1 VFHFNKISFIRLG
14 RIAFIFAGC
23 YASLA
28 QADAILVYETA
39 DAADAK
45 TQYTFSISGRFVR
58 IDSEP
63 REQPGYS
70 LFDTGRMVMFN
81 VDETA
86 HSYTPV
92 KAGRFFHPSITVT
105 PPDTAEDKAAERVAS
120 PEKTADKTPEKVAS
134 SDPAE
139 DSTAKRVASSDPAT
153 AASTEATAKT
163 ADSTAE
169 STLKATKKK
178 RTVAG
183 KRCRVVLEIAG
194 DKPVAEHCMSG
205 TGELG
210 LSKREVITLS
220 RLFTKAA
227 NLDLNLLGA
236 ATKDERYVSIQSQRT
251 DDKASQTLK
260 SVSKTAIPSE
270 KMRIPED
277 YKQLQPAA
285 SKAP

>member
-1 VFHFNKISFIRLG
+1 MFYFNKPPFLRLAT
-14 RIAFIFAGC
+14 IACIFTGC

-28 QADAILVYETA
+28 QADATLVYETI
-39 DAADAK
+39 DTEGAK
-45 TQYTFSISGRFVR
+45 TQHTFLISGRFVR
-58 IDSEP
+58 IDTDP

-70 LFDTGRMVMFN
+70 LFDTGHMVMFN

-92 KAGRFFHPSITVT
+92 KAGRFFHPSISVT
-105 PPDTAEDKAAERVAS
+105 PPEKAEAGTAEKAASTEVA
-120 PEKTADKTPEKVAS
+120 EKTADPTPA
-134 SDPAE
+134 
-139 DSTAKRVASSDPAT
+139 
-153 AASTEATAKT
+153 
-163 ADSTAE
+163 

-183 KRCRVVLEIAG
+183 KRCRVVLEIA
-194 DKPVAEHCMSG
+194 DEKPVVEHCMSG

-210 LSKREVITLS
+210 LSKREVVTLS

-236 ATKDERYVSIQSQRT
+236 ATKDERYVSIQSQRA

-260 SVSKTAIPSE
+260 SVSKTAIPFE
-270 KMRIPED
+270 KMRISED
-277 YKQLQPAA
+277 YKQLQAAA
-285 SKAP
+285 SIAP

>member
-1 VFHFNKISFIRLG
+1 MFYYNRLPFIRHG
-14 RIAFIFAGC
+14 RMAFIVAGC
-23 YASLA
+23 CAQLA
-28 QADAILVYETA
+28 QADATLVYETSDTA
-39 DAADAK
+39 GAK

-63 REQPGYS
+63 REQSGYS

-86 HSYTPV
+86 HSYMPV
-92 KAGRFFHPSITVT
+92 KAGRFFHPSISVT
-105 PPDTAEDKAAERVAS
+105 PPDTTANKTAEKPASSKPAEDSSA
-120 PEKTADKTPEKVAS
+120 EKTAS
-134 SDPAE
+134 SDPA
-139 DSTAKRVASSDPAT
+139 V
-153 AASTEATAKT
+153 AASTAT
-163 ADSTAE
+163 
-169 STLKATKKK
+169 TLKATKKK
-178 RTVAG
+178 LTVAG
-183 KRCRVVLEIAG
+183 KRCRVVLELA
-194 DKPVAEHCMSG
+194 DEKPVAEHCMSG

-210 LSKREVITLS
+210 LSKREVVTLS

-227 NLDLNLLGA
+227 NLNLNLLGA

>member
-1 VFHFNKISFIRLG
+1 MRYFSKLLFTRLG
-14 RIAFIFAGC
+14 KIAFIFAGC
-23 YASLA
+23 CAQLA
-28 QADAILVYETA
+28 QADATLVYETS
-39 DAADAK
+39 DAAGAK
-45 TQYTFSISGRFVR
+45 TQYTFSILGRFVR

-86 HSYTPV
+86 HNYMPV
-92 KAGRFFHPSITVT
+92 KAGRHFHPAISVT
-105 PPDTAEDKAAERVAS
+105 PPDT
-120 PEKTADKTPEKVAS
+120 TADKTAEKPALSEPAEDSSAEKPAPSEPAEDSSAEKTAS
-134 SDPAE
+134 SDPA
-139 DSTAKRVASSDPAT
+139 A
-153 AASTEATAKT
+153 AASTAT
-163 ADSTAE
+163 
-169 STLKATKKK
+169 TLKATKKK

-183 KRCRVVLEIAG
+183 KRCSVVFELADE
-194 DKPVAEHCMSG
+194 KPVAEHCMSG

-210 LSKREVITLS
+210 LSKREVVTLS

-227 NLDLNLLGA
+227 NLNLNLLGA
-236 ATKDERYVSIQSQRT
+236 ATEDERYVSIQSRQP
-251 DDKASQTLK
+251 DSKAGQILK
-260 SVSKTAIPSE
+260 SVSKTAIPYE